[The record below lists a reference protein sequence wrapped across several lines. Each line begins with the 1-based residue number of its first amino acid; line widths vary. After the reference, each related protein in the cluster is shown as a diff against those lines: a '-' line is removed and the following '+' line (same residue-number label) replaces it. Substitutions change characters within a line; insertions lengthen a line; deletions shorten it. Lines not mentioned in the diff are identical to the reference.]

1 MRLQAGLSISRFC
14 ELAGIHRSTWH
25 RRAAATRTGQ
35 TGRGPWPAPERDR
48 IEQPAAQL
56 ALEWPAW
63 GHRKIW
69 ALLRADG
76 LAPGS
81 QATVLRALRRRGL
94 IQPPGALRERRE
106 LARQRR
112 EAFLAPVDRRNRV
125 WQLDFS
131 QFETLGGGTWNLGGI
146 VDYHAKLALGCPVT
160 ATKTHRD
167 AIAVIEHARDRV
179 VDLLGQTLREDCI
192 DPATGE
198 LTPLIVVTDNGACFK
213 AAEFARH
220 LRSRPELRHIRTR
233 VKSPETNGQ
242 IERFFGAIKYEHLY
256 RHDVSDG
263 QDLAEHVDRFIDV
276 YNAIRPHEHLA
287 FARPLDAYLAAPTAP
302 LPTRQDVAIP

>member
-1 MRLQAGLSISRFC
+1 MRLEAGLSISRFC
-14 ELAGIHRSTWH
+14 AVAGIHRSTWH
-25 RRAAATRTGQ
+25 RRGARAREQ
-35 TGRGPWPAPERDR
+35 RESRWPAPERDR

-76 LAPGS
+76 LRPGS
-81 QATVLRALRRRGL
+81 QATVLRALRRRRL

-112 EAFLAPVDRRNRV
+112 EAFIVPVLRRNRV
-125 WQLDFS
+125 WQFDFS
-131 QFETLGGGTWNLGGI
+131 EFETAGGGTWNLGGL
-146 VDYHAKLALGCPVT
+146 VDYHGKLALTCPVT

-167 AIAVIEHARDRV
+167 AIAALEVARDRV
-179 VDLLGQTLREDCI
+179 SDLLGRPLAEDCV
-192 DPATGE
+192 DPDTGE
-198 LTPLIVVTDNGACFK
+198 LVPLIVVTDNGACFK

-220 LRSRPELRHIRTR
+220 LRSRPELRHVRTR

-256 RHDVSDG
+256 RHDISDG
-263 QDLAEHVDRFIDV
+263 QDLAEHVDRYLDV
-276 YNAIRPHEHLA
+276 YNTIRPHEHLA

-302 LPTRQDVAIP
+302 LQTRQDVAIP